1 MTITLVKVL
10 ADYTLGIL
18 AINLYNATNT
28 DVFQKDAFET
38 KSGTSQFQCLH
49 TCRRHAQC
57 KDIALVEDDDCLL
70 LQKSEGKGAVILK
83 AQRVSS
89 MMLPGNGFFWIRRAR
104 FFIYNECTNKND
116 AKLY

>member
-28 DVFQKDAFET
+28 DVFQNDVLET

-70 LQKSEGKGAVILK
+70 LQKSERKGAVILK